1 MRWNE
6 IHDRLSRMMVPGV
19 DPKVIYRVNRAM
31 DNNLDPW
38 SIYLN
43 QYI

>member
-6 IHDRLSRMMVPGV
+6 IHDRLSHMMVPGA
-19 DPKVIYRVNRAM
+19 DPKVIHRVNQAM
-31 DNNLDPW
+31 DNLDLW

>member
-1 MRWNE
+1 MRGNE
-6 IHDRLSRMMVPGV
+6 THDRLSRMMMPGV
-19 DPKVIYRVNRAM
+19 DSKVIYRVNRAM
-31 DNNLDPW
+31 DNLDPW